1 MKRYPV
7 FVLILFVF
15 LSSCSFNKETNYA
28 MGETW
33 SFIVFSDI
41 QQGFGVYG
49 ALARQMARIEP
60 GPDAAF
66 CCGDIMLRPAN
77 EAEWE
82 SFHRYSLPITQNFPL
97 RMARGNH
104 EGNDPVSELVLR
116 QQMEFPP
123 EQFYYTYRTRD
134 VLLIILDTEIA
145 GQENSISG
153 QQLAWL
159 KQKLGDAEKDCC
171 TNHVFVLMHRPL
183 FPRGKYANTLMKQ
196 AEELHQMFLQYSKI
210 RAVFNGHEHLFNH
223 YIRDGL
229 HYITTGGGGGVL
241 THGYGGNYN
250 HFTKV
255 SFYHDPFRIN
265 IKTIGIFHEVV
276 DDFDLPAGR

>member
-1 MKRYPV
+1 
-7 FVLILFVF
+7 
-15 LSSCSFNKETNYA
+15 
-28 MGETW
+28 MGESW

-41 QQGFGVYG
+41 QQGFGVYR
-49 ALARQMARIEP
+49 ALAGQMARIRP
-60 GPDAAF
+60 LPDAAF

-82 SFHRYSLPITQNFPL
+82 SFHRYSKPINRHMPL

-104 EGNDPVSELVLR
+104 EGNDAASEMVLH

-123 EQFYYTYRTRD
+123 DRLYYCCRTRD
-134 VLLIILDTEIA
+134 VMQIVLDTEIA

-153 QQLAWL
+153 KQLEWL
-159 KQKLGDAEKDCC
+159 EQTLQEAE
-171 TNHVFVLMHRPL
+171 NENSVQHVFVLMHRPL
-183 FPRGKYANTLMKQ
+183 FPQGKYGNTEMKNAGQ
-196 AEELHQMFLQYSKI
+196 LHSLFLRYGKI
-210 RAVFNGHEHLFNH
+210 RAVFNGHEHLFNR
-223 YIRDGL
+223 YVRDNM

-255 SFYHDPFRIN
+255 SFYDEPFRIN
-265 IKTIGIFHEVV
+265 IKTIGVFHEVV
-276 DDFDLPAGR
+276 DDFDLPAGH